1 MSLMAIDYGGRRIG
15 VAVSDSG
22 VVATPHSVVRN
33 DGDVVETL
41 ARLAREL
48 DADTIV
54 VGLPRR
60 AHAGASERKFRDLAD
75 RLRQT
80 TCKEVV
86 LWDETLS
93 TAEAAAQLRDRGVGR
108 GWFFWRALTDPF
120 KGYPGPKKDVEVR
133 KGQHTATVLRH
144 LEEQGILRDHY
155 IPLIY
160 IKIARHRDSIKAG
173 VY

>member
-60 AHAGASERKFRDLAD
+60 AHASASERKFRDLAD

-93 TAEAAAQLRDRGVGR
+93 TAEAAAQLCDRGVGR
-108 GWFFWRALTDPF
+108 REAQRDI
-120 KGYPGPKKDVEVR
+120 DM
-133 KGQHTATVLRH
+133 HAATV
-144 LEEQGILRDHY
+144 ILQSY
-155 IPLIY
+155 ID
-160 IKIARHRDSIKAG
+160 ARAG
-173 VY
+173 RPS

>member
-1 MSLMAIDYGGRRIG
+1 MAIDYGGRRIG

-22 VVATPHSVVRN
+22 VVATPHSVVKN
-33 DGDVVETL
+33 EGDVIEKL

-48 DADTIV
+48 GAETIV

-60 AHAGASERKFRDLAD
+60 PHPGAAEQKFRDLAD
-75 RLRQT
+75 SLRQT

-108 GWFFWRALTDPF
+108 REAQRDI
-120 KGYPGPKKDVEVR
+120 DM
-133 KGQHTATVLRH
+133 HAATV
-144 LEEQGILRDHY
+144 ILQSYLDA
-155 IPLIY
+155 L
-160 IKIARHRDSIKAG
+160 AG
-173 VY
+173 RAS

>member
-15 VAVSDSG
+15 IAVSDSG
-22 VVATPHSVVRN
+22 VVATPHSVVKN
-33 DGDVVETL
+33 EGDVIAKLATL
-41 ARLAREL
+41 ARDVGAE
-48 DADTIV
+48 TIV

-60 AHAGASERKFRDLAD
+60 AHESAAERKFRDLAE

-108 GWFFWRALTDPF
+108 REAQRDI
-120 KGYPGPKKDVEVR
+120 DM
-133 KGQHTATVLRH
+133 HAATV
-144 LEEQGILRDHY
+144 ILQSYLD
-155 IPLIY
+155 
-160 IKIARHRDSIKAG
+160 ARAG
-173 VY
+173 RPS